1 VAVAAV
7 PVRHLLVGAVG
18 EAVVA
23 GAEGPVL
30 EKEVEDLAV
39 ERTRIR
45 SISGYRWVTIPLPSL
60 WEAKHS
66 HSQHESS
73 KRLAGRSMDR
83 SLR

>member
-1 VAVAAV
+1 VLA
-7 PVRHLLVGAVG
+7 RHLPVG
-18 EAVVA
+18 EAGEAVGA
-23 GAEGPVL
+23 GAEVPEL